1 MKYVYVLRSVGR
13 PKKTYIGQT
22 NDLKRRLP
30 DHNSDCCAYTSRF
43 MPWELVYFEISEN
56 AFQRE
61 KQIKKWSKAK
71 KDALIAGNLDKLKLL
86 SIKNAYR

>member
-13 PKKTYIGQT
+13 PEKTYIGQT
-22 NDLKRRLP
+22 NDLKRRLR
-30 DHNSDCCAYTSRF
+30 DHNSGCCAYTSRF
-43 MPWELVYFEISEN
+43 MLWELVYFERSEN

-86 SIKNAYR
+86 SMKNAYR